1 MNELIVKEDIKIE
14 NMIYEIRGKQVMLD
28 SDLAKLY
35 ECKNGTKDINKAAK
49 RNISRFP
56 EDFYFQLTRTE
67 VQNLRFQN
75 GTSSH
80 NKENYHG
87 GNRYLPY
94 VFTEQGIAMLS
105 SVLKTPVAEKVSIN
119 IMRAFVAMRKYI
131 SSNLLEQKYVNN
143 MVFKLDERVSL
154 LEDTFSKFDTFSNE
168 IFFEGQIYDA
178 YSLLIDILNTSRN
191 EIIII
196 DNYAGKELLDILKD
210 INNNITIISKNISDE
225 LEKKYL
231 SQYQNI
237 NFIHS
242 DSFHDR
248 FIIID
253 DQILYHCGSS
263 FKDLGK
269 KCFCISKIEN
279 DTILESLL
287 KVVNSLYIYYQK
299 CYSFLI

>member
-1 MNELIVKEDIKIE
+1 MSEIIEKEPIKVE

-28 SDLAKLY
+28 RDLAKIY
-35 ECKNGTKDINKAAK
+35 ECANGTKTINLAVK
-49 RNISRFP
+49 RHIKRFP
-56 EDFYFQLTRTE
+56 ERFMFQLTE
-67 VQNLRFQN
+67 KELNELRFQLETTN
-75 GTSSH
+75 NMSRTM
-80 NKENYHG
+80 
-87 GNRYLPY
+87 PY
-94 VFTEQGIAMLS
+94 AFTEQGVAMLATI
-105 SVLKTPVAEKVSIN
+105 LRTKVAEEVSIR
-119 IMRAFVAMRKYI
+119 IMDAFVEMRKYI
-131 SSNLLEQKYVNN
+131 NNNLIEQTYINKLVIKDHERINLLE
-143 MVFKLDERVSL
+143 E
-154 LEDTFSKFDTFSNE
+154 TFSKLEEKTKRNS

-210 INNNITIISKNISDE
+210 INKNITIISKNISDE

-237 NFIHS
+237 KFMHS

-269 KCFCISKIEN
+269 KCFAISKIEDKN
-279 DTILESLL
+279 ILNNLVKEIYKNFTI
-287 KVVNSLYIYYQK
+287 NNNI
-299 CYSFLI
+299 

>member
-1 MNELIVKEDIKIE
+1 MNEIIEKEPIKVE

-28 SDLAKLY
+28 RDLAKLY
-35 ECKNGTKDINKAAK
+35 ECANGTKTINLAVK
-49 RNISRFP
+49 RHIKRFP
-56 EDFYFQLTRTE
+56 ERFMFQLTE
-67 VQNLRFQN
+67 KELNELRFQFETTN
-75 GTSSH
+75 NMSRTM
-80 NKENYHG
+80 
-87 GNRYLPY
+87 PY
-94 VFTEQGIAMLS
+94 AFTEQGVAMLATI
-105 SVLKTPVAEKVSIN
+105 LRTKVAEEVSIR
-119 IMRAFVAMRKYI
+119 IMDAFVEMRKYI
-131 SSNLLEQKYVNN
+131 NNYLIEQTYINKLVIKDHERINLLE
-143 MVFKLDERVSL
+143 ES
-154 LEDTFSKFDTFSNE
+154 FSKLEEKTKRNS

-210 INNNITIISKNISDE
+210 INKNITIISKNISDE

-269 KCFCISKIEN
+269 KCFAISKIEDKN
-279 DTILESLL
+279 ILNNLVKEIYKNFTI
-287 KVVNSLYIYYQK
+287 NNNI
-299 CYSFLI
+299 

>member
-1 MNELIVKEDIKIE
+1 MNVLMEQKTINLAVKRHIK
-14 NMIYEIRGKQVMLD
+14 
-28 SDLAKLY
+28 
-35 ECKNGTKDINKAAK
+35 
-49 RNISRFP
+49 RFP
-56 EDFYFQLTRTE
+56 ERFMFQLTE
-67 VQNLRFQN
+67 KELNELRFQLETTN
-75 GTSSH
+75 NMSRTM
-80 NKENYHG
+80 
-87 GNRYLPY
+87 PY
-94 VFTEQGIAMLS
+94 AFTEQGVAMLATI
-105 SVLKTPVAEKVSIN
+105 LRTKVAEEVSIR
-119 IMRAFVAMRKYI
+119 IMDAFVEMRKYI
-131 SSNLLEQKYVNN
+131 NNNLIEQTYINKLVIKDHERINLLE
-143 MVFKLDERVSL
+143 E
-154 LEDTFSKFDTFSNE
+154 TFSKLEEKTKRNS

-210 INNNITIISKNISDE
+210 INKNITIISKNISDE

-237 NFIHS
+237 KFMHS

-269 KCFCISKIEN
+269 KCFAISKIEDKN
-279 DTILESLL
+279 ILNNLVKEIYKNFTI
-287 KVVNSLYIYYQK
+287 NNNI
-299 CYSFLI
+299 

>member
-1 MNELIVKEDIKIE
+1 MNEIIEKEPIKVE

-28 SDLAKLY
+28 RDLAKLY
-35 ECKNGTKDINKAAK
+35 ECANGTKTINLAVK
-49 RNISRFP
+49 RHIKRFP
-56 EDFYFQLTRTE
+56 ERFMFQLTE
-67 VQNLRFQN
+67 KELNELRFQLETTN
-75 GTSSH
+75 NMSRTM
-80 NKENYHG
+80 
-87 GNRYLPY
+87 PY
-94 VFTEQGIAMLS
+94 AFTEQGVAMLATI
-105 SVLKTPVAEKVSIN
+105 LRTKVAEEVSIR
-119 IMRAFVAMRKYI
+119 IMDAFVEMRKYI
-131 SSNLLEQKYVNN
+131 NNNLIEQTYINKLVIKDHERINLLE
-143 MVFKLDERVSL
+143 E
-154 LEDTFSKFDTFSNE
+154 TFSKLEEKTKRNS

-210 INNNITIISKNISDE
+210 INKNITIISKNISDE

-253 DQILYHCGSS
+253 DQVLYHCGSS

-269 KCFCISKIEN
+269 KCFAISKIEDKN
-279 DTILESLL
+279 ILNNLVKEINKNFTI
-287 KVVNSLYIYYQK
+287 NNNI
-299 CYSFLI
+299 